1 MKQMNPNRTYKI
13 SSKGRLVMVEEY
25 DPTTMVF
32 AELTPDMRLTQE
44 QIDMLQEAQKHPVV
58 FEDDCPELTPTMIQ
72 AFRLAAQ
79 KRDAQ
84 KRAK

>member
-58 FEDDCPELTPTMIQ
+58 FEDDCPELTPAMIQ